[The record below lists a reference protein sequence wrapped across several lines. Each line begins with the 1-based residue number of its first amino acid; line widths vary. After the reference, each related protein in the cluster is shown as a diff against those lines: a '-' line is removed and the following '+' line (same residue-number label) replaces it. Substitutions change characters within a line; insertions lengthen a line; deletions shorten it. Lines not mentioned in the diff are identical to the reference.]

1 MRMDNNKNLVFT
13 LPVITY
19 QTSVNI
25 CKHTVVRKKRER
37 EGKRDDR

>member
-1 MRMDNNKNLVFT
+1 MKMDNNKNWVFT

-25 CKHTVVRKKRER
+25 CKHTENRESER
-37 EGKRDDR
+37 ERDDR